1 MSNNGVGAPKSVVPF
16 APKLNAKSEA
26 GDELDIAGHAIL
38 DALRQVG
45 GAVETKRQQAVE
57 KTHQLSAQLR
67 SVEDRIKELET
78 RSLHHQSRADRAEE
92 WLYLI
97 SVEIEQKFFEG
108 APTPAVRK

>member
-1 MSNNGVGAPKSVVPF
+1 MSNNGVGVPNSVVPF

-26 GDELDIAGHAIL
+26 CDELDIAGHAIL

-45 GAVETKRQQAVE
+45 GAVEAKRQQAVE

-78 RSLHHQSRADRAEE
+78 RALHHQSRADRAEE

-108 APTPAVRK
+108 VQAPASRR